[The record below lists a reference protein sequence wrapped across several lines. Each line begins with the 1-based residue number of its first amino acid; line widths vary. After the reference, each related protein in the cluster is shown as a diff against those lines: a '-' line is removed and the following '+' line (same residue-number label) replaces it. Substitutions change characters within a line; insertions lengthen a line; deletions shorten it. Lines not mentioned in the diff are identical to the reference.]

1 MINNITT
8 EITDIHNMKNQVDA
22 MKIIQSLADEHLMND
37 NTNSEIQIKLYDV
50 EVGQNFDIRG

>member
-1 MINNITT
+1 MISNITT

-22 MKIIQSLADEHLMND
+22 MKMIQSLADEHLMND